1 MKGKN
6 DVASLHWTMDG
17 GVDIKMTGHSH
28 SSNLNGDGSINYNGD
43 SWFSF
48 DDQTVSGDEYGHKE
62 MPQFYVFEMRG
73 NKQMFADDP
82 NNGDSSPL
90 TV

>member
-1 MKGKN
+1 M
-6 DVASLHWTMDG
+6 M
-17 GVDIKMTGHSH
+17 GHSH

-48 DDQTVSGDEYGHKE
+48 DDQTVSGDEYGHKK

-73 NKQMFADDP
+73 INRCLQMIRIKVI
-82 NNGDSSPL
+82 L
-90 TV
+90 HLE